1 MNAII
6 RGIALATAS
15 IALLSADTL
24 YLRDGRTIQGTF
36 IGGNSR
42 DIRFLEQGRSTQR
55 YPISS
60 VRNVIFGD
68 GSASTS
74 SNSSIF
80 GNPND
85 SRDRNDS
92 RYRNND
98 PQYRDNASR
107 ARTASIVIPANAT
120 VTVRMIDSIDSD
132 ANSAGQTFRASL
144 DEPIIV
150 NGRTVA
156 DRGADATVK
165 IVRVQQGGKITGQE
179 EVTAVLNDV
188 MINGRRYT
196 VNSGDAT
203 VASNAKGSQSAKVI
217 GGTAVV
223 GAIIGAIA
231 GGGKGAAIGAAAG
244 AGTGAAIQAIRGQ
257 RVQIPSESKLD
268 FTLND
273 PVYVD

>member
-42 DIRFLEQGRSTQR
+42 DIRFLEEGRSTQR

-85 SRDRNDS
+85 SRS
-92 RYRNND
+92 RNND
-98 PQYRDNASR
+98 TQYRDNESR
-107 ARTASIVIPANAT
+107 ARTASIVVPANTT

-179 EVTAVLNDV
+179 EVTAALNDV

-203 VASNAKGSQSAKVI
+203 VASSAKGSQSAKVI